1 MKARKIAAGVLFMI
15 GLAATVFAVFL
26 LVWGLPQQGPDTGET
41 VFSIEN
47 FDGWVPPEPAAA
59 TPTPEPQANTSA
71 FVKLAV
77 PRIGVDAPITVMGV
91 RPDGAMQD
99 PPGPKT
105 VAWYNFSGRPGA
117 KGNIVMAGHVD
128 YVNYGPAV
136 FWRLRDLKE
145 GDDIQV
151 YLEDGSVYHYQVVSL
166 TYYDADDAPIAEI
179 VGPTPY
185 EAITLIT
192 CGGSFDRSVREYDKR
207 LIVRGARV
215 PDAALAPS
223 R

>member
-1 MKARKIAAGVLFMI
+1 MKARKIAAGALFVI
-15 GLAATVFAVFL
+15 GLAATAFAVFL
-26 LVWGLPQQGPDTGET
+26 LVWGLPQDGEPDVGEP

-47 FDGWVPPEPAAA
+47 FDGWVPPEPAATA
-59 TPTPEPQANTSA
+59 TPEPQANTSP

-77 PRIGVDAPITVMGV
+77 PRVGIDAPIVVRGV
-91 RPDGAMQD
+91 KPDGAMQD

-117 KGNIVMAGHVD
+117 RGNIVMAGHVD

-145 GDDIQV
+145 GDEILV
-151 YLEDGSVYHYQVVSL
+151 YLEDGSVYRYQVVSL
-166 TYYDADDAPIAEI
+166 TYYNADDAPIAEI

-192 CGGSFDRSVREYDKR
+192 CGGNFDRSVREYDKR

-215 PDAALAPS
+215 PDAASAAP
-223 R
+223 